1 MPENLAL
8 VTYAGHPI
16 DDPEAFVARNLPI
29 PTPAADQLLV
39 KLEATA
45 LNPIDTKLRQTL
57 APQTTPRIFG
67 YDGVGTIVA
76 KGAAVS
82 DFAVDQR
89 VLYAGTTKL
98 AGSYQHYQ
106 LVPAIL
112 AAQAPTDASAA
123 DLAALPLVGL
133 TAWEVLFEKMHLIPQ
148 ANANR
153 GKSLLIVNGAGGV
166 GTMMAQL
173 AHWAGVTV
181 IATASVNHHAWLKAH
196 HVDVA
201 LDYHSDLVQGVHKA
215 GFKQVDHIA
224 LLYAP
229 APYLAAAITLI
240 APLGHVATIVTPS
253 APLDLAGLKPKA
265 ASFDQEYMF
274 TKSDF
279 GVNLDSTRQIL
290 DRLVA
295 LYQAHELDA
304 SVTQTAPFDLAHLRA
319 ATKALEAGHSIGKSV
334 LLMKA

>member
-16 DDPEAFVARNLPI
+16 DDPEAFVARTLPL
-29 PTPAADQLLV
+29 PVPATDQLLV

-67 YDGVGTIVA
+67 YDGVGTVVA
-76 KGAAVS
+76 KGAAVA
-82 DFAVDQR
+82 DFDLGQR

-112 AAQAPTDASAA
+112 AAKAPAA
-123 DLAALPLVGL
+123 APAQDLAALPLVGL
-133 TAWEVLFEKMHLIPQ
+133 TAWEVLFEKMHLIPEAH
-148 ANANR
+148 ANA

-166 GTMMAQL
+166 GSMMAQL
-173 AHWAGVTV
+173 AHWAGLTV
-181 IATASVNHHAWLKAH
+181 LATASAQHHAWLTAH

-201 LDYHSDLVQGVHKA
+201 LDYHDDLVPGVQAA

-229 APYLAAAITLI
+229 APYLAAATALI

-253 APLDLAGLKPKA
+253 EPLDLAGLKPKA

-279 GVNLDSTRQIL
+279 GVALPSTRVIL
-290 DRLVA
+290 NQLVA
-295 LYQAHELDA
+295 LYQSGQLDA

-319 ATKALEAGHSIGKSV
+319 ATKALEAGHSVGKSV